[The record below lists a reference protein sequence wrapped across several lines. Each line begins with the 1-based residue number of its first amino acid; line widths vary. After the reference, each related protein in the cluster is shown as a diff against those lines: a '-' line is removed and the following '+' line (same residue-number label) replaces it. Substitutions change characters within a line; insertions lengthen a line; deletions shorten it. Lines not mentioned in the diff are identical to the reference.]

1 MTWRSLALAPVL
13 TVLALV
19 GAACGDDSDTPDA
32 ATTVTA
38 TVTETVTPTPTEA
51 TPSESVTPTPEESDT
66 ATTGS
71 GDIPRTYDAA
81 LARFDALGQEPATY
95 RTFATPDGD
104 IYCVLD
110 DKVITPGCEIGDGA
124 IRDPDV
130 CGDAP
135 TPFVGRIEFQG
146 GRATPVCNL
155 DSIRGDMPNVI
166 QEDEAARAGD
176 VQCLYESIGMTCIS
190 LSNTEG
196 FFLRAGEYV
205 IFNAG

>member
-1 MTWRSLALAPVL
+1 MTRTSLVLVPVL
-13 TVLALV
+13 TVLALL
-19 GAACGDDSDTPDA
+19 GAGCGGGGDTPT
-32 ATTVTA
+32 ATDTVTA
-38 TVTETVTPTPTEA
+38 TVTQTVTATPTEA
-51 TPSESVTPTPEESDT
+51 TPSESATSTPSDT
-66 ATTGS
+66 TSAS
-71 GDIPRTYDAA
+71 PVSDDIPRTYDAA
-81 LARFDALGQEPATY
+81 LARFDALGQEPARY

-110 DKVITPGCEIGDGA
+110 DKAITPGCEIGDGA

-155 DSIRGDMPNVI
+155 DSIRGDMPNVLH
-166 QEDEAARAGD
+166 EDEAARAGD

-196 FFLRAGEYV
+196 FFLRPGEYV

>member
-1 MTWRSLALAPVL
+1 MTHRSLVLVPVL
-13 TVLALV
+13 AVLALL
-19 GAACGDDSDTPDA
+19 GAGCGDDGGTPT
-32 ATTVTA
+32 ATDTVTA
-38 TVTETVTPTPTEA
+38 TVTETVTATPTET
-51 TPSESVTPTPEESDT
+51 TPSESATADPSSASPVTD
-66 ATTGS
+66 
-71 GDIPRTYDAA
+71 DIPRTYDAA

-110 DKVITPGCEIGDGA
+110 DKAITPGCEIGDGA

-135 TPFVGRIEFQG
+135 TPFVGRIEFQD

-155 DSIRGDMPNVI
+155 DSIRGDMPNVLH
-166 QEDEAARAGD
+166 EDEVARAGD

-190 LSNTEG
+190 LSHTEG
-196 FFLRAGEYV
+196 FFLTAGEYV

>member
-1 MTWRSLALAPVL
+1 MTRTSLVLVPVL
-13 TVLALV
+13 TVLALL
-19 GAACGDDSDTPDA
+19 AAGCGDDGDTPT
-32 ATTVTA
+32 ATDPVTA
-38 TVTETVTPTPTEA
+38 TVTETVTATPTET
-51 TPSESVTPTPEESDT
+51 TPSESAT
-66 ATTGS
+66 ADPSTAS
-71 GDIPRTYDAA
+71 PVADDIPRTYDAA

-104 IYCVLD
+104 IDCVLD
-110 DKVITPGCEIGDGA
+110 DKVITPGCVIGDGA

-135 TPFVGRIEFQG
+135 TPFVGRIEFQD

-155 DSIRGDMPNVI
+155 DSIRGDMPNVLH
-166 QEDEAARAGD
+166 EDEVARAGD

-190 LSNTEG
+190 LSRTEG

>member
-1 MTWRSLALAPVL
+1 MTWRSLFLAPVL
-13 TVLALV
+13 TILALV
-19 GAACGDDSDTPDA
+19 AAGCGDDSDAPDA
-32 ATTVTA
+32 AGTVTA
-38 TVTETVTPTPTEA
+38 TVTETVTAEASPTSSETTVTDTAEP
-51 TPSESVTPTPEESDT
+51 TPSEAADEV
-66 ATTGS
+66 
-71 GDIPRTYDAA
+71 PRTYDAA

-124 IRDPDV
+124 IRDPAV
-130 CGDAP
+130 CGESP
-135 TPFVGRIEFQG
+135 TPFVGRIEFQD

-176 VQCLYESIGMTCIS
+176 VQCLYEDIGMTCIS
-190 LSNTEG
+190 LTGTEG